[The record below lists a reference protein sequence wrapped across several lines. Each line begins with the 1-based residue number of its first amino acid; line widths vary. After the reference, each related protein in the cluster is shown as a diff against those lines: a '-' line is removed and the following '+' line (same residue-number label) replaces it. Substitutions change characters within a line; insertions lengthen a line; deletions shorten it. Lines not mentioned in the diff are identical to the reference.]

1 MNNQNN
7 QYPLGG
13 YNQNQGGY
21 NQNQYYQQG
30 MPIGNMNQ
38 PQGHSGLSI
47 AAFICALLGCTS
59 VIGFVLGVVDLI
71 VNRRRKHGLSI
82 AAIIIASF
90 WIIIAIV
97 VNATSLSTLSSK
109 KIDSKPPVSSTEITE
124 EPSETPSETDEQST
138 EQSSESSNATSDKTI
153 YHIGDV
159 IDVKTDNG
167 EYKLCITK
175 VTETDERNEFSDTQ
189 ADRVVIIDYEFENVD
204 YNVEF
209 GDYKNNQL
217 SISDFDFNMY
227 DADGNVLKTYPA
239 STDYAQA
246 VSPGHKSSGQ
256 MAYALNNSTNYIEAE
271 YSDNIFM
278 SSDFTI
284 ELEW

>member
-59 VIGFVLGVVDLI
+59 VIGFILGIADII
-71 VNRRRKHGLSI
+71 VNKRRKHGLSI
-82 AAIIIASF
+82 AAIVIASF
-90 WIIIAIV
+90 WILITIV
-97 VNATSLSTLSSK
+97 VNGASLSTLQSK
-109 KIDSKPPVSSTEITE
+109 KIDSKTPVSSTEVTE
-124 EPSETPSETDEQST
+124 ETSGTEQEST
-138 EQSSESSNATSDKTI
+138 ESSESSDTTSDKTI

-159 IDVKTDNG
+159 IDVKSDNG

-209 GDYKNNQL
+209 GDYKNNEL
-217 SISDFDFNMY
+217 SISDFDFKMY

-256 MAYALNNSTNYIEAE
+256 MVYALNNATNYIEAE

-284 ELEW
+284 ELEC

>member
-1 MNNQNN
+1 MDNQNN
-7 QYPLGG
+7 QYPL
-13 YNQNQGGY
+13 GGY

-59 VIGFVLGVVDLI
+59 VIGFILGIADLI
-71 VNRRRKHGLSI
+71 VNKKRKHGLSI
-82 AAIIIASF
+82 AAIVIASF
-90 WIIIAIV
+90 WIIITIV
-97 VNATSLSTLSSK
+97 VNGASLSTLQSK
-109 KIDSKPPVSSTEITE
+109 KINSKTPVSSTEVTE
-124 EPSETPSETDEQST
+124 ETSGT
-138 EQSSESSNATSDKTI
+138 EQEGTESSDTTSDKTI

-159 IDVKTDNG
+159 IDAKSDNG

-204 YNVEF
+204 YNVKF
-209 GDYKNNQL
+209 GDYKNNEL
-217 SISDFDFNMY
+217 SISDFDFKMY
-227 DADGNVLKTYPA
+227 DADGNVLETYPA
-239 STDYAQA
+239 STDYAQS

-256 MAYALNNSTNYIEAE
+256 MAYALNNATNYIEAE

>member
-7 QYPLGG
+7 QYPL
-13 YNQNQGGY
+13 GGY

-59 VIGFVLGVVDLI
+59 VIGFILGIADLI
-71 VNRRRKHGLSI
+71 VNKRRKHGLSI
-82 AAIIIASF
+82 AAIVIASF
-90 WIIIAIV
+90 WILIAIV
-97 VNATSLSTLSSK
+97 VNGASLSTLQSK

-124 EPSETPSETDEQST
+124 EPSETEQESTESSEQSD
-138 EQSSESSNATSDKTI
+138 ATSDKTI
-153 YHIGDV
+153 YHVGDV
-159 IDVKTDNG
+159 IDVKSDNG

-209 GDYKNNQL
+209 GDYKNNEL
-217 SISDFDFNMY
+217 SISDFDFKMY

-239 STDYAQA
+239 STDYAQS

-256 MAYALNNSTNYIEAE
+256 MAYALNNATNYIEAE